1 MTAAAQ
7 VQPQGQPEPQPA
19 PLASPQGAQLG
30 AGPGSAGLDLWQSF
44 GLEAAL
50 DAALPDLVALRR
62 HLHAHPELS
71 GQEQQTAA
79 LIAGELRALGWRVR
93 EAVGRTGVLAEL
105 GPEGPGV
112 PLVALR
118 VDMDAL
124 PVEERTGRPWA
135 SLHQGLMHACGHD
148 LHSAVGLGV
157 ARLLAPLADRL
168 PGRIRLLFQPAEE
181 TAEGAAWMVADG
193 AMEGVDALF
202 GLHVFPSLKVG
213 SIGVRIGSL
222 TAAAGEL
229 EVEVLGEGGHGAR
242 PHQSTDAIWIAARVV
257 SGLQE
262 AISRRLDALHPVVV
276 SFGRIEGGKAY
287 NVIAD
292 HVRLLGT
299 VRCLDL
305 EVHARLPGWIEDTVQ
320 ALCQGHGGEARV
332 RYRCIA
338 PPVKNDGPLTQLLAE
353 AASDLLGRE
362 QVIWLEQPSLGA
374 EDFAQLQGDTP
385 ASMFRLGVAGPKGC
399 TPLHSN
405 SFDPDEGAL
414 AVGVKVLSL
423 SLLRWLAAQAPRPR
437 EWAT

>member
-1 MTAAAQ
+1 MTPAAQ
-7 VQPQGQPEPQPA
+7 AQSQPQAASQ
-19 PLASPQGAQLG
+19 ASPQAAPQGPSPERGL
-30 AGPGSAGLDLWQSF
+30 AGNELWQTF

-50 DAALPDLVALRR
+50 AAALPDLITLRR

-105 GPEGPGV
+105 GPEGHGV

-124 PVEERTGRPWA
+124 PVEERTGVAWA
-135 SLHQGLMHACGHD
+135 STRQGLMHACGHD

-157 ARLLAPLADRL
+157 ARLLAPLADQL
-168 PGRIRLLFQPAEE
+168 SARIRLLFQPAEE

-202 GLHVFPSLKVG
+202 GLHVFPSLAVG
-213 SIGVRIGSL
+213 SIGVRTGSL

-338 PPVKNDGPLTQLLAE
+338 PPVKNDGPLTQLVAE
-353 AASDLLGRE
+353 AACHLLGRD

-385 ASMFRLGVAGPKGC
+385 ATMFRLGVAGPNGC

-423 SLLRWLAAQAPRPR
+423 SLLRWMERQVAAGEGPQP
-437 EWAT
+437 